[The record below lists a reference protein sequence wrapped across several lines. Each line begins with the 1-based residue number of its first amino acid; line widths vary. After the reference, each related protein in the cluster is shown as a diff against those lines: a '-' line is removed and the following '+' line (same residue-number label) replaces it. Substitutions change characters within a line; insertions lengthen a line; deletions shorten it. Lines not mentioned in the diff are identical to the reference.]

1 MASRLERRL
10 AKLERNGRD
19 AEGKKHPGFIV
30 MHSRE
35 EYEAAREAGQL
46 PSRGLIIICPKAPT
60 EETRK

>member
-19 AEGKKHPGFIV
+19 PGGKKHPGLIV
-30 MHSRE
+30 MRSRE
-35 EYEAAREAGQL
+35 ECEAAREAGQL

-60 EETRK
+60 EETRT